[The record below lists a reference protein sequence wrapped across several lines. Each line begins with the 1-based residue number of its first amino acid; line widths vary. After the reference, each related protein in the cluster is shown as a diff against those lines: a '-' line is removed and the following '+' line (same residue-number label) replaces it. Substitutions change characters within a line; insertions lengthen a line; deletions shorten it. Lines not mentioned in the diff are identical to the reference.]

1 MWRTSG
7 GSGGTFFSENQSQR
21 RILETSKK
29 KCQGQELLL
38 VSLIHPL
45 KEIGFSCQI
54 VLTKQIFPKMTIF
67 FDIFQKK
74 IFFFFFSTIPS
85 CYMVLRSCVIYFM
98 VKLNIPGCAGNPR
111 PEKWGHMTLTYWPF
125 KATKFDWNVRI
136 WRLVN
141 DILGQSNLLWSSWQ
155 LLFLVPPLQ
164 PHYPNRN
171 HGAGGAQGAWTGTR
185 GCRFEPAC
193 P

>member
-1 MWRTSG
+1 MEKNG
-7 GSGGTFFSENQSQR
+7 QS
-21 RILETSKK
+21 
-29 KCQGQELLL
+29 QELLL
-38 VSLIHPL
+38 VSLLHPL

-54 VLTKQIFPKMTIF
+54 VLTKQIFPKLTIF

-74 IFFFFFSTIPS
+74 IFFSDDSELLHGLERLHDIFHGKIEHSWLCREPT
-85 CYMVLRSCVIYFM
+85 VW
-98 VKLNIPGCAGNPR
+98 
-111 PEKWGHMTLTYWPF
+111 KWGHMTLTYWPF

-141 DILGQSNLLWSSWQ
+141 EILGQSNLLWSSWQ

-164 PHYPNRN
+164 PHYPNRI